1 MVIRRR
7 AAVMTAQ
14 ISLATALLTAPAAGR
29 TEGPLTAQII
39 DAETGK
45 PVVGVIVVALYQK
58 KTPGTVHP
66 NTDFYD
72 LDETVTDADG
82 RFSFPARELPTSTP
96 LVHVIGPEMII
107 FKAGYAGWRFQ
118 GVDSRQHVDPGVRD
132 AAVAEGWRKFK
143 TTGVVIEITPVKTRD
158 ERSLARSYAR
168 RFPPIPEDRAPRL
181 HQALED
187 EALAIQ
193 KLR

>member
-1 MVIRRR
+1 MTMLRR
-7 AAVMTAQ
+7 AALMTTLV
-14 ISLATALLTAPAAGR
+14 SLATVLLMTPAAGR
-29 TEGPLTAQII
+29 TEGPFTARIV
-39 DAETGK
+39 DAETGTA
-45 PVVGVIVVALYQK
+45 VAGVIVVALYQK
-58 KTPGTVHP
+58 KTPGNVHP

-82 RFSFPARELPTSTP
+82 HFSFPARELQTSTP

-107 FKAGYAGWRFQ
+107 FKGGYAGWHFQ
-118 GVDSRQHVDPGVRD
+118 GVDSRQHVDFGVRE
-132 AAVAEGWRKFK
+132 AAVAEGWRRFR
-143 TTGVVIEITPVKTRD
+143 TTGVVIEIAPVKTRD

-181 HQALED
+181 RQALED
-187 EALAIQ
+187 EVLAIQ

>member
-1 MVIRRR
+1 MPILRR
-7 AAVMTAQ
+7 AALMMTL
-14 ISLATALLTAPAAGR
+14 IVVIVVVLTPPAAGR
-29 TEGPLTAQII
+29 TEGPLTAQIV

-45 PVVGVIVVALYQK
+45 PIAGVVVVALYQK
-58 KTPGTVHP
+58 KTPGGVHP

-72 LDETVTDADG
+72 VDETVTDADG

-143 TTGVVIEITPVKTRD
+143 TTGVVIEITPVTTRD
-158 ERSLARSYAR
+158 ERSLARSHAR

-181 HQALED
+181 RQALED

>member
-1 MVIRRR
+1 MAMLRR
-7 AAVMTAQ
+7 AALMMALVAV
-14 ISLATALLTAPAAGR
+14 LLTAPAAGR
-29 TEGPLTAQII
+29 TEGPLIAQVV
-39 DAETGK
+39 DAATGK
-45 PVVGVIVVALYQK
+45 PIAGVIVVALYQK
-58 KTPGTVHP
+58 KTPGGVHP

-118 GVDSRQHVDPGVRD
+118 GVDSRQHVDFGVRE

-143 TTGVVIEITPVKTRD
+143 TTGVVIEITPVKSRD
-158 ERSLARSYAR
+158 ERSVALGRANY
-168 RFPPIPEDRAPRL
+168 FPPIPEGRAPLLRK
-181 HQALED
+181 ALDD
-187 EALAIQ
+187 EGRAIQ
-193 KLR
+193 RFR